1 MNGNRSLLSRSIAA
15 LLVTVWF
22 SSPVVAQQS
31 NPDAG
36 FVAPKPAKP
45 KIDTTPVAKPS
56 AYDVNGV
63 VQQAFKMKKP
73 LELINPLAPA
83 GYGDGSEDIS
93 WDPDNPEKPKGII
106 ILGIQ
111 W

>member
-1 MNGNRSLLSRSIAA
+1 MNGKRSRLLLPVAA
-15 LLVTVWF
+15 LLVASGF
-22 SSPVVAQQS
+22 PLPARAQQS
-31 NPDAG
+31 SPDAG

-45 KIDTTPVAKPS
+45 KVDTTPVEKPS
-56 AYDVNGV
+56 AYDISGV

-83 GYGDGSEDIS
+83 SYGDGSEDIS

-106 ILGIQ
+106 VLGIQ